1 MSVMAQ
7 AGHAELGTALAQ
19 ETRQHV
25 VDLVA
30 NGAERARSGDYQG
43 AVGLMQEAALRMP
56 GNPQVA
62 FNAALALLRCLE
74 HTGWDDKLGQQALAQ
89 MAAVRRLD
97 PRNPKLAALTAL
109 HQAVLK
115 KYKKVNK

>member
-1 MSVMAQ
+1 
-7 AGHAELGTALAQ
+7 
-19 ETRQHV
+19 
-25 VDLVA
+25 
-30 NGAERARSGDYQG
+30 
-43 AVGLMQEAALRMP
+43 MP

-74 HTGWDDKLGQQALAQ
+74 HTGWDDKLGMQALAQ

-109 HQAVLK
+109 HQSVLK
-115 KYKKVNK
+115 KYKKSPK